1 MDLSFNKFSKHLI
14 LISLIAAILTFGL
27 TYMVPPNFISSSWPF
42 ILGFFFAITLLVHR
56 FLLRKSDGQQGKFIN
71 AFMLSTTIKLLL
83 YLTIILI
90 YVLLNREDAIGFI
103 FTFFSYYLIF
113 TFFEINSILKFLRK
127 SQKQQ

>member
-1 MDLSFNKFSKHLI
+1 MDLSFHKFSKQLI
-14 LISLIAAILTFGL
+14 ILSLIVVVLTFGL
-27 TYMVPPNFISSSWPF
+27 TYIVPSNFISKTWPF
-42 ILGFFFAITLLVHR
+42 IVGFFFAITLLVHR
-56 FLLRKSDGQQGKFIN
+56 FLVKKSGGHQGKFIN

-113 TFFEINSILKFLRK
+113 TFFEIYSILGFLRK
-127 SQKQQ
+127 LQKQQ